1 MRSYTSPRFRPRW
14 FLRGLIIG
22 VAAVVF
28 LGSCTVSAPA
38 LAREYEDGEER
49 IYTARTDAGGVT
61 VEAQGSYTRRLP
73 SGAGGT
79 PSRSG
84 GADSSGAGDTAGA
97 DPGYSSSGLE
107 GGAVTARG
115 SGAGTA
121 TGPYGL
127 PWSRRALI
135 AAVRDTSLP
144 GHVRGAA
151 GILSWILANGTPP
164 AEPHTGGAPTA
175 AQLETI
181 IHTESIRIAAA
192 NAEAWME
199 PARGWVAINYPVL
212 LHYSAPAQRHTV
224 TLLGTEV
231 VIDLVPVRAIWEVP
245 DAEITGG
252 TGSTT
257 TRNAG
262 NAPSTGSLPAHSA
275 QTVPA
280 RQPFTEVIY
289 RQANEEVSATLVVE
303 WEARYSIAGQSRTVP
318 ELLTTRSETS
328 PVITRE
334 LEAHLIG

>member
-1 MRSYTSPRFRPRW
+1 M
-14 FLRGLIIG
+14 
-22 VAAVVF
+22 VF

-61 VEAQGSYTRRLP
+61 VEAQASYTRRVP
-73 SGAGGT
+73 AGAGGT
-79 PSRSG
+79 ASGSG
-84 GADSSGAGDTAGA
+84 GADSSGTGGGTGA
-97 DPGYSSSGLE
+97 DSGYSGAGLE
-107 GGAVTARG
+107 GGAATASG
-115 SGAGTA
+115 SGTGVV

-164 AEPHTGGAPTA
+164 ADPQTGGAPTA
-175 AQLETI
+175 AQLETV

-199 PARGWVAINYPVL
+199 PARGWVAINYPVR

-224 TLLGTEV
+224 TLLGAEV
-231 VIDLVPVRAIWEVP
+231 VIDLVPVRATWEVP
-245 DAEITGG
+245 GAEIASG
-252 TGSTT
+252 
-257 TRNAG
+257 AG
-262 NAPSTGSLPAHSA
+262 NVPNSANSPTAKAGNVTPGRPA
-275 QTVPA
+275 QTIPA
-280 RQPFTEVIY
+280 RQPCTEVIY
-289 RQANEEVSATLVVE
+289 RQANAEVSATLVVE

-318 ELLTTRSETS
+318 ELLTTRSETA

>member
-1 MRSYTSPRFRPRW
+1 M
-14 FLRGLIIG
+14 
-22 VAAVVF
+22 AAVVF

-73 SGAGGT
+73 GGAGGT
-79 PSRSG
+79 ASGSG
-84 GADSSGAGDTAGA
+84 GADSSGAGGGAGA
-97 DPGYSSSGLE
+97 DPGYSGSGLE
-107 GGAVTARG
+107 GGTATASG
-115 SGAGTA
+115 SATGTA

-151 GILSWILANGTPP
+151 GILSWILANGAPP
-164 AEPHTGGAPTA
+164 VDPQTGSAPTA

-199 PARGWVAINYPVL
+199 PARGWVAINYPVR

-224 TLLGTEV
+224 TLLGAEV
-231 VIDLVPVRAIWEVP
+231 VIDLVPVRATWEVP
-245 DAEITGG
+245 GAEIASGAG
-252 TGSTT
+252 SMSNVGSTSNAANSPT
-257 TRNAG
+257 TNTAKAG
-262 NAPSTGSLPAHSA
+262 NSGNTGNVTPGRPT

-303 WEARYSIAGQSRTVP
+303 WEARYSIAGQSRSLP
-318 ELLTTRSETS
+318 ELLTTRSETA

>member
-1 MRSYTSPRFRPRW
+1 M
-14 FLRGLIIG
+14 
-22 VAAVVF
+22 AAVVF

-73 SGAGGT
+73 GGAGGT
-79 PSRSG
+79 PSGSG
-84 GADSSGAGDTAGA
+84 GADSSGAGSAAGA
-97 DPGYSSSGLE
+97 DSGYSGSGFE
-107 GGAVTARG
+107 GGAATARG

-151 GILSWILANGTPP
+151 GILSWILANGAPP
-164 AEPHTGGAPTA
+164 ADPQTGDAPTA

-199 PARGWVAINYPVL
+199 PARGWVAINYPVR

-224 TLLGTEV
+224 TLLGAEV
-231 VIDLVPVRAIWEVP
+231 VIDLVPVRATWEVP
-245 DAEITGG
+245 GAEITSGA
-252 TGSTT
+252 GSTP
-257 TRNAG
+257 G
-262 NAPSTGSLPAHSA
+262 GLPPSHHTSGRPA

-280 RQPFTEVIY
+280 RQPFTEVVY

-318 ELLTTRSETS
+318 ELLTTRSETT